1 MKNELNCRLTDKKR
15 TRTVYTEKVMDHFKN
30 PRNIGIIDEPSVI
43 IQVGDPDCGDTLLL
57 SLKIKKEKIVDV
69 KYKIYG
75 CGAAVAT
82 SSMASE
88 MMMGKTLTEALK
100 ITDDSIAEALGGLP
114 EEKHHCSNLA
124 ASALRGAIN
133 EYRKSALKRA

>member
-1 MKNELNCRLTDKKR
+1 
-15 TRTVYTEKVMDHFKN
+15 VYTEKVMDHFNN
-30 PRNIGIIDEPSVI
+30 PRNIGIIEEPSVI

-82 SSMASE
+82 SSIASE
-88 MMMGKTLTEALK
+88 MAMGKTLNNALK
-100 ITDDSIAEALGGLP
+100 ITDDSIAKALGGLP
-114 EEKHHCSNLA
+114 EEKRHCSNLA

-133 EYRKSALKRA
+133 EYRKSNLKKA

>member
-1 MKNELNCRLTDKKR
+1 
-15 TRTVYTEKVMDHFKN
+15 MDHFKN

-82 SSMASE
+82 SSIASE

>member
-1 MKNELNCRLTDKKR
+1 M
-15 TRTVYTEKVMDHFKN
+15 YTEKVMDHFNN
-30 PRNIGIIDEPSVI
+30 PRNIGIIAEPSVI

-57 SLKIKKEKIVDV
+57 SLKIKKDKIVDV

-82 SSMASE
+82 SSIASE

-100 ITDDSIAEALGGLP
+100 ITDDAIAEALGGLP

>member
-1 MKNELNCRLTDKKR
+1 M
-15 TRTVYTEKVMDHFKN
+15 YTEKVMDHFNN
-30 PRNIGIIDEPSVI
+30 PRNVGMIEEPSVL

-57 SLKIKKEKIVDV
+57 SLKIKKDKIVDI

-82 SSMASE
+82 SSIASE
-88 MMMGKTLTEALK
+88 MAMGKTLNEALK
-100 ITDDSIAEALGGLP
+100 ITEDTIAKALGGLP

-133 EYRKSALKRA
+133 EYRKSALKKA

>member
-1 MKNELNCRLTDKKR
+1 M
-15 TRTVYTEKVMDHFKN
+15 YSEKVMDHFKN
-30 PRNIGIIDEPSVI
+30 PRNVGIIERPSVI

-57 SLKIKKEKIVDV
+57 SLRIKRDKIVDV

-82 SSMASE
+82 SSIASE

-133 EYRKSALKRA
+133 EYRKSALKKA

>member
-1 MKNELNCRLTDKKR
+1 M
-15 TRTVYTEKVMDHFKN
+15 YTEKVMDHFKN
-30 PRNIGIIDEPSVI
+30 PRNIGIIEEPSVI

-57 SLKIKKEKIVDV
+57 SLKIKKEKIIDV

-82 SSMASE
+82 SSIASE
-88 MMMGKTLTEALK
+88 MMMGKTLNEALK

>member
-1 MKNELNCRLTDKKR
+1 M
-15 TRTVYTEKVMDHFKN
+15 YTEKVMDHFKN
-30 PRNIGIIDEPSVI
+30 PRNIGVIEEPSVI
-43 IQVGDPDCGDTLLL
+43 IQVGDPDCGDTLLM
-57 SLKIKKEKIVDV
+57 SLKIKKDKIVDI

-82 SSMASE
+82 SSIASE
-88 MMMGKTLTEALK
+88 MAMGKTLNDALK

-133 EYRKSALKRA
+133 EYRKSALKRI

>member
-1 MKNELNCRLTDKKR
+1 M
-15 TRTVYTEKVMDHFKN
+15 YTEKVMDHFNN
-30 PRNIGIIDEPSVI
+30 PRNVGIIEEPSVI

-57 SLKIKKEKIVDV
+57 SLKIKKDKIVDV

-82 SSMASE
+82 SSIASE
-88 MMMGKTLTEALK
+88 MAMGKTLNEALK

>member
-1 MKNELNCRLTDKKR
+1 
-15 TRTVYTEKVMDHFKN
+15 VYTEKVMDHFKN

-57 SLKIKKEKIVDV
+57 SLKITKEKIVDV

-82 SSMASE
+82 SSIASE

>member
-1 MKNELNCRLTDKKR
+1 M
-15 TRTVYTEKVMDHFKN
+15 YTEKVMDHFQN
-30 PRNIGIIDEPSVI
+30 PRNIGIIENPSVI

-82 SSMASE
+82 SSIASE
-88 MMMGKTLTEALK
+88 MMMGKTLSEALR

>member
-1 MKNELNCRLTDKKR
+1 MGS
-15 TRTVYTEKVMDHFKN
+15 VYNKKVMDHFNN
-30 PRNIGIIDEPSVI
+30 PRNIGIIEEPSVI
-43 IQVGDPDCGDTLLL
+43 IQVGDPSCGDTLLM
-57 SLKIKKEKIVDV
+57 SLKIKKDKIVDI

-82 SSMASE
+82 SSIASE
-88 MMMGKTLTEALK
+88 MAMGKTLNDALK

-133 EYRKSALKRA
+133 EYRKSALKRT

>member
-1 MKNELNCRLTDKKR
+1 M
-15 TRTVYTEKVMDHFKN
+15 YTEKVMDHFKN
-30 PRNIGIIDEPSVI
+30 PRNIGVIEEPTAI

-57 SLKIKKEKIVDV
+57 SLKIEKEKIVDI

-75 CGAAVAT
+75 CAAAIAT
-82 SSMASE
+82 SSIASE
-88 MMMGKTLTEALK
+88 MAMGKTLKAALK
-100 ITDDSIAEALGGLP
+100 IDEKSIAGALGGLP

>member
-1 MKNELNCRLTDKKR
+1 M
-15 TRTVYTEKVMDHFKN
+15 YTEKVMDHFNN
-30 PRNIGIIDEPSVI
+30 PRNIGIIDDPSVI

-82 SSMASE
+82 SSIASE

-133 EYRKSALKRA
+133 EYRKSVLKKA

>member
-1 MKNELNCRLTDKKR
+1 M
-15 TRTVYTEKVMDHFKN
+15 YTEKVIDHFKH
-30 PRNIGIIDEPSVI
+30 PRNIGIIEEPSAI

-57 SLKIKKEKIVDV
+57 SLKIRRDKIIDV

-75 CGAAVAT
+75 CAAAIAT
-82 SSMASE
+82 SSIASE
-88 MMMGKTLTEALK
+88 MVMGKSLNDALK
-100 ITDDSIAEALGGLP
+100 ITDDSIAKALGGLP

-133 EYRKSALKRA
+133 EYRKSALKKT

>member
-1 MKNELNCRLTDKKR
+1 M
-15 TRTVYTEKVMDHFKN
+15 YTEKVMDHFKN
-30 PRNIGIIDEPSVI
+30 PRNIGIIEEPTAI

-57 SLKIKKEKIVDV
+57 SLKIKKDKIVDV

-75 CGAAVAT
+75 CAAAIAT
-82 SSMASE
+82 SSIASE
-88 MMMGKTLTEALK
+88 MMMGKTLNEALK
-100 ITDDSIAEALGGLP
+100 ITEDSITEALGGLP
-114 EEKHHCSNLA
+114 GEKHHCSNLA

>member
-1 MKNELNCRLTDKKR
+1 M
-15 TRTVYTEKVMDHFKN
+15 YTEKVMDHFNN

-82 SSMASE
+82 SSIASE

-133 EYRKSALKRA
+133 EYRKSALKRG

>member
-1 MKNELNCRLTDKKR
+1 M
-15 TRTVYTEKVMDHFKN
+15 YTEKVMDHFKN
-30 PRNIGIIDEPSVI
+30 PRNIGIIDNPSVI
-43 IQVGDPDCGDTLLL
+43 IQVGDPSCGDTLLL
-57 SLKIKKEKIVDV
+57 SLKIKKEKIVDI

-82 SSMASE
+82 SSIASE
-88 MMMGKTLTEALK
+88 MALGKTLNEALK
-100 ITDDSIAEALGGLP
+100 ITDDSIAAALGGLP

-133 EYRKSALKRA
+133 EYRKSALKKG

>member
-1 MKNELNCRLTDKKR
+1 
-15 TRTVYTEKVMDHFKN
+15 VYTEKVMDHFKN

-82 SSMASE
+82 SSIASE

>member
-1 MKNELNCRLTDKKR
+1 M
-15 TRTVYTEKVMDHFKN
+15 YTEIVMDHFKN
-30 PRNIGIIDEPSVI
+30 PRNVGTIEKPSVI

-57 SLKIKKEKIVDV
+57 SLKIKKDKIVDV

-82 SSMASE
+82 SSIASE

-100 ITDDSIAEALGGLP
+100 ITDASIAQALGGLP

-133 EYRKSALKRA
+133 EYRKSALKKA

>member
-1 MKNELNCRLTDKKR
+1 M
-15 TRTVYTEKVMDHFKN
+15 YTEKVMDHFNN
-30 PRNIGIIDEPSVI
+30 PRNIGIIEEPSVI

-82 SSMASE
+82 SSIASE

>member
-1 MKNELNCRLTDKKR
+1 M
-15 TRTVYTEKVMDHFKN
+15 YSEKVMDHFKN
-30 PRNIGIIDEPSVI
+30 PRNVGTIDNPSVI

-82 SSMASE
+82 SSIASE
-88 MMMGKTLTEALK
+88 MMMGKTLNEALK
-100 ITDDSIAEALGGLP
+100 ITDDSIAAALGGLP

>member
-1 MKNELNCRLTDKKR
+1 MQRK
-15 TRTVYTEKVMDHFKN
+15 RTVYTEKVMDHFNN
-30 PRNIGIIDEPSVI
+30 PRNIGIIEEPSVI

-57 SLKIKKEKIVDV
+57 SLKIKKEKIVDI

-82 SSMASE
+82 SSIASE
-88 MMMGKTLTEALK
+88 MAMGKNLNDALK
-100 ITDDSIAEALGGLP
+100 ITEDSIAAALGGLP

-133 EYRKSALKRA
+133 EYRKSALKKA

>member
-1 MKNELNCRLTDKKR
+1 M
-15 TRTVYTEKVMDHFKN
+15 YTEKVMDHFNN
-30 PRNIGIIDEPSVI
+30 PRNIGIIDNPSVI
-43 IQVGDPDCGDTLLL
+43 IQVGDPSCGDTLLL
-57 SLKIKKEKIVDV
+57 SLKIKKEKIVDI

-82 SSMASE
+82 SSIASE
-88 MMMGKTLTEALK
+88 MALGKTLNEALK
-100 ITDDSIAEALGGLP
+100 ITDDSIAAALGGLP

-133 EYRKSALKRA
+133 EYRKSALKKG

>member
-1 MKNELNCRLTDKKR
+1 M
-15 TRTVYTEKVMDHFKN
+15 YTEKVMDHFNN
-30 PRNIGIIDEPSVI
+30 PRNIGIIAEPSVI

-57 SLKIKKEKIVDV
+57 SLKIKKDKIVDV

-82 SSMASE
+82 SSIASE

>member
-1 MKNELNCRLTDKKR
+1 M
-15 TRTVYTEKVMDHFKN
+15 YTEKVMDHFNN
-30 PRNIGIIDEPSVI
+30 PRNIGIIDNPSVI
-43 IQVGDPDCGDTLLL
+43 IQVGEPSCGDTLLL
-57 SLKIKKEKIVDV
+57 SLKIKKEKIVDI

-82 SSMASE
+82 SSIASE
-88 MMMGKTLTEALK
+88 MALGKTLTEALK
-100 ITDDSIAEALGGLP
+100 ITDDSIAAALGGLP

-133 EYRKSALKRA
+133 EYRKSALKKG

>member
-1 MKNELNCRLTDKKR
+1 M
-15 TRTVYTEKVMDHFKN
+15 YTEKVMDHFNN
-30 PRNIGIIDEPSVI
+30 PRNIGIIEEPSVI

-57 SLKIKKEKIVDV
+57 SLKIKKEKIVDI

-82 SSMASE
+82 SSIASE
-88 MMMGKTLTEALK
+88 MAMGKNLNDALK
-100 ITDDSIAEALGGLP
+100 ITEDSIAAALGGLP

-133 EYRKSALKRA
+133 EYRKSALKKA

>member
-1 MKNELNCRLTDKKR
+1 M
-15 TRTVYTEKVMDHFKN
+15 YTEKVMDHFNN
-30 PRNIGIIDEPSVI
+30 PRNVGIIEEPSVI
-43 IQVGDPDCGDTLLL
+43 IQVGDPNCGDTLLL
-57 SLKIKKEKIVDV
+57 SLKIKKEKIVDI

-82 SSMASE
+82 SSVASE
-88 MMMGKTLTEALK
+88 MAMGKTLNDALK

>member
-1 MKNELNCRLTDKKR
+1 M
-15 TRTVYTEKVMDHFKN
+15 YTEKVMDHFNN
-30 PRNIGIIDEPSVI
+30 PRNVGIIEEPSVI

-82 SSMASE
+82 SSIASE
-88 MMMGKTLTEALK
+88 MAMGKTLNEALK

>member
-1 MKNELNCRLTDKKR
+1 M
-15 TRTVYTEKVMDHFKN
+15 YTEKVMEHFKN
-30 PRNIGIIDEPSVI
+30 PRNIGIIEEPSVI
-43 IQVGDPDCGDTLLL
+43 IQVGDANCGDTLLL
-57 SLKIKKEKIVDV
+57 SLKIKKEKIVDI

-82 SSMASE
+82 SSIASE
-88 MMMGKTLTEALK
+88 MAMGKTLNDALK
-100 ITDDSIAEALGGLP
+100 ITDESITEALGGLP
-114 EEKHHCSNLA
+114 DEKHHCSNLA